1 MKLRVS
7 TAKEAL
13 QAFPE
18 STFIS
23 KSGVYDV
30 TIKFA
35 SLAVTASGAESVNFN
50 VDFNGND
57 QTLYGPYI
65 TSKDGNVIEV
75 GARLINNLAVIAG
88 MQEGETYDLASETH
102 AVGKDKKP
110 QEFEVITNF
119 SDLPVKVQLQE
130 SYGINPNTNQIRKS
144 LVIKNFFNAEGA
156 TAAEL
161 ISSKDI
167 GKQLAIV
174 QEKYANNVTYEDGLT
189 AEDVE
194 KWKASQ
200 ASGAKAAPKPTPK
213 AATAKPSTSLFK

>member
-1 MKLRVS
+1 MTDWL
-7 TAKEAL
+7 
-13 QAFPE
+13 P
-18 STFIS
+18 
-23 KSGVYDV
+23 
-30 TIKFA
+30 
-35 SLAVTASGAESVNFN
+35 
-50 VDFNGND
+50 
-57 QTLYGPYI
+57 TLYGPYI
-65 TSKDGNVIEV
+65 TSKDGNVNEV

-161 ISSKDI
+161 ISGKDI

-174 QEKYANNVTYEDGLT
+174 QEKYANNITYEDGLT

-213 AATAKPSTSLFK
+213 PAAAKPSASLFK

>member
-18 STFIS
+18 SNFIS

-65 TSKDGNVIEV
+65 TSKDGNVIEI

-88 MQEGETYDLASETH
+88 MQEGETYDLTSETH

-161 ISSKDI
+161 ISGKDV

-213 AATAKPSTSLFK
+213 VAAAKPSTSLFK